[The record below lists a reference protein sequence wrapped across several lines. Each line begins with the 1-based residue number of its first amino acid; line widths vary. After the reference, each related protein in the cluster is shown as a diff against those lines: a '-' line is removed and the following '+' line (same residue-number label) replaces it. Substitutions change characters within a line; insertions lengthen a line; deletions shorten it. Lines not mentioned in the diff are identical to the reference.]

1 MLPHYLVK
9 CKWSSVQLYIH
20 ISKNITLY
28 VRRHLFYESLLV
40 YLSFLPDTDVIM
52 TLVQYLPARRRPQG
66 LVVIGVCLS
75 VCLSVCAHCFCPQN
89 ISRTGSWIT
98 TKFGGWEQGVN
109 L

>member
-1 MLPHYLVK
+1 MLLHYLVK

-52 TLVQYLPARRRPQG
+52 TISAIFCLLRYSF
-66 LVVIGVCLS
+66 LS
-75 VCLSVCAHCFCPQN
+75 VMKITFDIALNNARTTHPL
-89 ISRTGSWIT
+89 ISGIHDSKHACVPKADI
-98 TKFGGWEQGVN
+98 
-109 L
+109 